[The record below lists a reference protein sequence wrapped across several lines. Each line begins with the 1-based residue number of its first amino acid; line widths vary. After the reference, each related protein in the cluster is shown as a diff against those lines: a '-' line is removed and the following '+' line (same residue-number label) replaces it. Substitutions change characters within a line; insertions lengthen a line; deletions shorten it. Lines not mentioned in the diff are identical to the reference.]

1 MRAHRTQLVIILSS
15 MLLAACSTP
24 SIHEPL
30 PDAARGDIASTDV
43 VVPIRQSEIYVFVP
57 RSQAGAMSGG
67 GLLGALIDI
76 TVDKVRTSKAEDAVT
91 SLRNAMVDYS
101 FDTAFA
107 DDLKASLPQIDWLHA
122 NGFRVVRD
130 VSNDGLA
137 ATLAASHASDV
148 FVIAADYRLSNDGD
162 TLMVTVEA
170 AIYPNTDA
178 LKALRTGKVDDKKPA
193 SLFNAIYRNRFVFE
207 AHVQN
212 TGDRDRNMAEWSAAK
227 ASSARAALTMASKKL
242 VPLMVEDL
250 QRTHDDVAPPS
261 TAPLTAVALP
271 DEATD
276 CQIVPSEAQC
286 GKSGQLL
293 RQDQDGSVFRFKDG
307 SIKYLKTGNF

>member
-1 MRAHRTQLVIILSS
+1 
-15 MLLAACSTP
+15 
-24 SIHEPL
+24 
-30 PDAARGDIASTDV
+30 
-43 VVPIRQSEIYVFVP
+43 
-57 RSQAGAMSGG
+57 MSGG

-76 TVDKVRTSKAEDAVT
+76 SVDKIRTSKAEDAVT
-91 SLRNAMVDYS
+91 SLRNALVDYS
-101 FDTAFA
+101 FDTTFA

-122 NGFRVVRD
+122 NGFSVVRD

-137 ATLAASHASDV
+137 GTLAASHASDV
-148 FVIAADYRLSNDGD
+148 FVIAADYRLSNDGG

-170 AIYPNTDA
+170 AIFPNTDA

-212 TGDRDRNMAEWSAAK
+212 MGDRDRNMGEWSADK

-261 TAPLTAVALP
+261 STLLTAVTQP
-271 DEATD
+271 DEAAE
-276 CQIVPSEAQC
+276 CGIAPSEAQC
-286 GKSGQLL
+286 GKSGQLV

-307 SIKYLKTGNF
+307 SIKYVKTGNF